1 VAQCAD
7 EPHAHHQRAFRFIL
21 LNLAER
27 GDVAGTSLDETWSL
41 TKFVTALFQ
50 PTPHEEFIMAHHALA
65 SQESY
70 NPNHLLDILLGKMQ
84 LKNDAAL
91 SRMLEV
97 APPVISKI
105 RHHRLP
111 VGASLLIRM
120 HEVTGM
126 SIRDLRDLM
135 GDRRTK
141 YRLSDAQGRPKPSE
155 EKAAAPDA
163 GATGNYAH

>member
-1 VAQCAD
+1 MGL
-7 EPHAHHQRAFRFIL
+7 IL
-21 LNLAER
+21 LCKLQFR
-27 GDVAGTSLDETWSL
+27 PRSITHTDE
-41 TKFVTALFQ
+41 
-50 PTPHEEFIMAHHALA
+50 EIMAHHALA

-70 NPNHLLDILLGKMQ
+70 NPNHLLDMLLGKMQ

-141 YRLSDAQGRPKPSE
+141 YRLSDAQGRPKPE
-155 EKAAAPDA
+155 DRPENKAQQDA
-163 GATGNYAH
+163 GGYAH